1 MKIKLLITE
10 QPRTSHPLIMLARKN
25 GQYNRPIKGSSIDI
39 RMEDMPGVTNAA
51 AEKRAINYI
60 LPLPP
65 VGDQKGKYAIM
76 NFGFLDNIIS
86 DGPELQSLIAS
97 NQYLVLPD
105 NPRSELWALTKA
117 PWWDYAEVLDEYDN
131 PIKAALHPRAGEGT
145 AEEIDER
152 LDEFEEN
159 AGRAEVLSPLTLEKQ
174 LAGAMSESYLKKLR
188 RI

>member
-1 MKIKLLITE
+1 MNFKLLITE

-25 GQYNRPIKGSSIDI
+25 GQYNRPIKGASIDV
-39 RMEDMPGVTNAA
+39 RMEDMPGMTNTAT
-51 AEKRAINYI
+51 ERRIINFI

-65 VGDQKGKYAIM
+65 VGDQRGKFAIM
-76 NFGFLDNIIS
+76 NFGFLDNIIQ
-86 DGPELQSLIAS
+86 DGPELQSLITS

-105 NPRSELWALTKA
+105 NPQSELWALTKA
-117 PWWDYAEVLDEYDN
+117 PWWDFAEVLDEYDN
-131 PIKAALHPRAGEGT
+131 PIKAALHPRAGEST

-159 AGRAEVLSPLTLEKQ
+159 NGKIEALSPLTLQKQ
-174 LAGAMSESYLKKLR
+174 LAGTMTESYLKKLR